1 MLLSAVTEAL
11 YSRRRC
17 PTSLQQHGGLLIS
30 VYPFISAWL
39 NINNILPAL
48 GNVRVHPMSTNP
60 APEPQAETLKREV
73 ICCGPLLTATQSQMN
88 LEYSKSRMGTFV
100 DPGHVAEVSPDE
112 GTSSDMPD
120 ILSRRKFKQTSGD
133 PDLP

>member
-60 APEPQAETLKREV
+60 APEPQAETLKRE
-73 ICCGPLLTATQSQMN
+73 ATQSQMN